1 LKITFSTKINN
12 RKGGGMKFDIS
23 FQEVDNQALVSFV
36 KANQKRTFV
45 VQRILRNVNGNI
57 PSRSREDIWLTM
69 AMCLF
74 TTQQRSGPKSP
85 ISRFLLTEPFP
96 LSLEEC
102 SKVNDIEKFIQQ
114 KIEAYGGIRFGPK
127 IAKQMK
133 LNYDLLS
140 SSEWPTVDEFGN
152 HLEEQRKSTPVPD
165 HYAFERKAALY
176 IQNTFSGFGPKQSRN
191 FWQSLGLTRYEFVL
205 DSRVL
210 KWLRS
215 IDFPLPLSSMALGEE
230 EYYCFISD
238 ILRNWCIQTGVL
250 PCILDA
256 AIFSS
261 YDFEEWPE
269 DASVW

>member
-1 LKITFSTKINN
+1 
-12 RKGGGMKFDIS
+12 M
-23 FQEVDNQALVSFV
+23 
-36 KANQKRTFV
+36 
-45 VQRILRNVNGNI
+45 
-57 PSRSREDIWLTM
+57 
-69 AMCLF
+69 
-74 TTQQRSGPKSP
+74 
-85 ISRFLLTEPFP
+85 
-96 LSLEEC
+96 EEC

-114 KIEAYGGIRFGPK
+114 KIEEYGGIRFGPK

-152 HLEEQRKSTPVPD
+152 HLEGQRKSTPVPD
-165 HYAFERKAALY
+165 HYALERKAALY

-230 EYYCFISD
+230 KYYCFISD

>member
-1 LKITFSTKINN
+1 
-12 RKGGGMKFDIS
+12 MKLDIS
-23 FQEVDNQALVSFV
+23 FQEYDNQALVSFV
-36 KANQKRTFV
+36 KANEKRTFV
-45 VQRILRNVNGNI
+45 VQRKLRNLNGKI
-57 PSRSREDIWLTM
+57 PLRSREDIWLTM

-85 ISRFLLTEPFP
+85 ISRFLLAEPFL

-114 KIEAYGGIRFGPK
+114 KIEEFGGIRFGPK

-133 LNYDLLS
+133 HNYEVLFSGDWS
-140 SSEWPTVDEFGN
+140 TMDEFGN
-152 HLEEQRKSTPVPD
+152 HLEEQRKSDPSPD
-165 HYAFERKAALY
+165 HYMLERKAALY
-176 IQNTFSGFGPKQSRN
+176 IQKTFSGFGPKQSRN

-210 KWLRS
+210 KWLRT
-215 IDFPLPLSSMALGEE
+215 IGFPLPLSSMALGEE

-238 ILRNWCIQTGVL
+238 ILRDWCIQTGIL

-261 YDFEEWPE
+261 YDIDEWPE

>member
-1 LKITFSTKINN
+1 
-12 RKGGGMKFDIS
+12 MKLDIS
-23 FQEVDNQALVSFV
+23 FQEDDDQVLVSIV
-36 KANQKRTFV
+36 KANEKRTFV
-45 VQRILRNVNGNI
+45 VNRKLRNLNGKI
-57 PSRSREDIWLTM
+57 PSRSRKDIWLTM

-85 ISRFLLTEPFP
+85 ISRFLLAEPFL

-114 KIEAYGGIRFGPK
+114 KIEEFGGIRFGPK

-133 LNYDLLS
+133 HNYEVLFSGDWS
-140 SSEWPTVDEFGN
+140 TMDEFGN
-152 HLEEQRKSTPVPD
+152 HLEEQRKSDPSPD
-165 HYAFERKAALY
+165 HYMLERKAALY
-176 IQNTFSGFGPKQSRN
+176 IQKTFSGFGPKQSRN

-210 KWLRS
+210 KWLRT
-215 IDFPLPLSSMALGEE
+215 IGFPLPLSSMALGEE
-230 EYYCFISD
+230 EYYCFVSD
-238 ILRNWCIQTGVL
+238 ILRDWCIQTGVL

-261 YDFEEWPE
+261 YDTDEWPE
-269 DASVW
+269 DTSVW

>member
-1 LKITFSTKINN
+1 
-12 RKGGGMKFDIS
+12 MKFDIS

-114 KIEAYGGIRFGPK
+114 KIEEYGGIRFGPK

-133 LNYDLLS
+133 HNYDVLFS
-140 SSEWPTVDEFGN
+140 GEWPTMDEFGI
-152 HLEEQRKSTPVPD
+152 HLEGQRQSDPHPE
-165 HYAFERKAALY
+165 HFSLERKASLY
-176 IQNTFSGFGPKQSRN
+176 IQKTFSGFGPKQSRN

-210 KWLRS
+210 KWLRT
-215 IDFPLPLSSMALGEE
+215 IGFPLPLSSMALGEE

-238 ILRNWCIQTGVL
+238 ILRDWCIQTGVL

-261 YDFEEWPE
+261 YDTDEWPE